1 MFQVVGSSDWWV
13 SLGQC
18 GLQPIRS
25 YPLDRISTRGHEV
38 FFLSARQPQ
47 SLPWEFC
54 LNIFDLQVVPT
65 QIVSPRHGLCLP
77 AALKINTGVCFLKI
91 GDARQVFHHA
101 ARNGFWQLPKF
112 VLERLAT
119 MFGVPKKLSE
129 TMMIHQLLMV
139 FFPDESL
146 DNLAEM
152 MNLRG
157 LSPFP
162 DELDKD
168 DLPVEALDDLVP
180 EKDKNDIEDFFLF
193 CLPA

>member
-1 MFQVVGSSDWWV
+1 
-13 SLGQC
+13 
-18 GLQPIRS
+18 
-25 YPLDRISTRGHEV
+25 
-38 FFLSARQPQ
+38 
-47 SLPWEFC
+47 
-54 LNIFDLQVVPT
+54 
-65 QIVSPRHGLCLP
+65 
-77 AALKINTGVCFLKI
+77 
-91 GDARQVFHHA
+91 
-101 ARNGFWQLPKF
+101 
-112 VLERLAT
+112 